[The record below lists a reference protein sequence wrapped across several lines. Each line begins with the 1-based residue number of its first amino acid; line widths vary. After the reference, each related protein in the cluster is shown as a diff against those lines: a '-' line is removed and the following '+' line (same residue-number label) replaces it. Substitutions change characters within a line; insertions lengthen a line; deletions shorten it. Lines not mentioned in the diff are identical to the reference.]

1 MADKKGFALRMHPE
15 LFKALEQWASE
26 EFRST
31 NGQME
36 YILHEALKNAG
47 RLPKSTSKSTSKSQ

>member
-1 MADKKGFALRMHPE
+1 MVDKADKKAFALRINADMLKE
-15 LFKALEQWASE
+15 LEKWAAE

-36 YILHEALKNAG
+36 YLLSQALAHRKRSKRKN
-47 RLPKSTSKSTSKSQ
+47 Q

>member
-1 MADKKGFALRMHPE
+1 MADKKGFALRLHPD
-15 LFKALEQWASE
+15 LFKALEKWATD

-36 YILHEALKNAG
+36 YLLHEALKNAG
-47 RLPKSTSKSTSKSQ
+47 RLPKPSSADKKQ